1 VDFEANLENYL
12 RNTNKE
18 LNPEGIKRD
27 LQLLLNDPR
36 AGLGNL
42 GDRLKQF
49 DRSTLV
55 ALLSQREDIT
65 EEEANQ
71 IADQESVRNS
81 FVEQLQKVQ
90 QTIQSAIDGIL
101 TESELPT
108 RLSVQNSTMKASSKT
123 FRKYLMTP
131 SGFEALRRLSQFDR
145 DTLVAVLSSREDI
158 SEADANRII
167 DSIEGARDSV
177 LQRAERIQQE
187 AQKRISAL
195 KQQAQKQ
202 AAETRKAAAGAA
214 YLLVRPSPPRC
225 LGSQA

>member
-1 VDFEANLENYL
+1 
-12 RNTNKE
+12 
-18 LNPEGIKRD
+18 
-27 LQLLLNDPR
+27 
-36 AGLGNL
+36 LGNL

-71 IADQESVRNS
+71 IADQIVCSQL

-101 TESELPT
+101 TESGTTLT

-131 SGFEALRRLSQFDR
+131 SW
-145 DTLVAVLSSREDI
+145 I
-158 SEADANRII
+158 
-167 DSIEGARDSV
+167 
-177 LQRAERIQQE
+177 
-187 AQKRISAL
+187 
-195 KQQAQKQ
+195 
-202 AAETRKAAAGAA
+202 
-214 YLLVRPSPPRC
+214 
-225 LGSQA
+225 